1 MRPIF
6 NIQDRRRKV
15 QLMLYIGNLAQT
27 SLLHTALIY
36 ETHFQHTRS
45 AKESA
50 RLYMG
55 TDQTCFVDM
64 FSGDVSDY
72 QLLLEQVRKILSPK
86 DYFLFKVFSST
97 VSVFL
102 AVKPPALN
110 DKDCTPNIFTPV
122 HYPRLSM
129 NFQLLI
135 TTLMLNKEVTYF
147 KSLRWCIYHATKF

>member
-1 MRPIF
+1 MGEAVHGHRLNSFFCI
-6 NIQDRRRKV
+6 
-15 QLMLYIGNLAQT
+15 LAFIYETHFQHTRWAKESAIKAVHWQFSTDSTT

-64 FSGDVSDY
+64 FSGNCSDY
-72 QLLLEQVRKILSPK
+72 QLLLEQVRKNYLTKIIFCLS
-86 DYFLFKVFSST
+86 VFQHCKC
-97 VSVFL
+97 FL

-110 DKDCTPNIFTPV
+110 DNDRTHNIFTPV

-129 NFQLLI
+129 NFQC
-135 TTLMLNKEVTYF
+135 
-147 KSLRWCIYHATKF
+147 S